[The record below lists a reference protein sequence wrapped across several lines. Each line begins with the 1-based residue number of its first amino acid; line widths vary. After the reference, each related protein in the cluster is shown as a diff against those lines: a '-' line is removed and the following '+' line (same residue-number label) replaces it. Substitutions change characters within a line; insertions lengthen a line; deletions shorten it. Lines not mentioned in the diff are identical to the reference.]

1 VTAIALALGAS
12 LAWGLGD
19 FLGGLTSRTLHVLTV
34 LAVSQAAGLGAVLVW
49 LAVSGD
55 GAPGAAE
62 TAWAAAA
69 GVGGC
74 VGLGAL
80 YRGMAVGAMGIV
92 APVSAVSA
100 AIPFAVGVASGE
112 RPGALQV
119 TGIAVALAGVALAS
133 REPAERGGGR
143 AAGVGLAL
151 LAALGFGL
159 YFVFLDRAAEE
170 SVPFAVSTARG
181 VSSVLA
187 IGAALALGASL
198 RPGRVHLPAL
208 VAIGLCDVGANVLF
222 GIASTK
228 GFLSVVSVLSSLY
241 PIVTVALAALL
252 LHERIAPAQRAGI
265 ARALLGAALIT
276 AG

>member
-19 FLGGLTSRTLHVLTV
+19 FLGGLKSRALHVLTV
-34 LAVSQAAGLGAVLVW
+34 LALSQMAGFAAVLVW
-49 LAVSGD
+49 LGVSGD
-55 GAPGAAE
+55 GAPGAGSLAN
-62 TAWAAAA
+62 AVAA

-74 VGLGAL
+74 LGLGAL

-100 AIPFAVGVASGE
+100 AIPFTVGVISGE
-112 RPGALQV
+112 RPGVLQV
-119 TGIAVALAGVALAS
+119 AGIVLALAGVALAS

-170 SVPFAVSTARG
+170 SVPWAVATARG

-187 IGAALALGASL
+187 LGVALAVGATL
-198 RPGRVHLPAL
+198 RPGSRHLPAL
-208 VAIGLCDVGANVLF
+208 VAVGLCDVSANVLF
-222 GIASTK
+222 GLASTR
-228 GFLSVVSVLSSLY
+228 GFLSVVSVLASLY
-241 PIVTVALAALL
+241 PIVTVALAAVL
-252 LHERIAPAQRAGI
+252 LHERIAPAQRAGV
-265 ARALLGAALIT
+265 AGALTGAALIT